1 MGVVRML
8 SSCYAN
14 GMGICMV
21 KETKL
26 FSRTFQK
33 ARRVPLMPEGDGELD
48 YRLIKKWCTGASC
61 VGVFSKMD

>member
-8 SSCYAN
+8 SSCYTN

-33 ARRVPLMPEGDGELD
+33 TRRVPLMPEGDGELG
-48 YRLIKKWCTGASC
+48 YRLIKKWCTRASC
-61 VGVFSKMD
+61 VGVFSKTD